1 MAKAKIQRP
10 NNYGINI
17 KIRDMTEGQLKE
29 YAQSQEMTVTDLLNA
44 AAWYCREE
52 KIDLAIWA
60 IKARRKLKE
69 KQAEEQI

>member
-10 NNYGINI
+10 NNYSINTR
-17 KIRDMTEGQLKE
+17 IRDLTEEELKG

-69 KQAEEQI
+69 EQTEEQA

>member
-17 KIRDMTEGQLKE
+17 KIRDMTEQDLKE

-44 AAWYCREE
+44 SVWYCREE
-52 KIDLAIWA
+52 KIDLAIWT

-69 KQAEEQI
+69 EQV